1 VLIDSHC
8 HLNYKEY
15 ASMKEVKSKALEMGV
30 DTFIAIGASDGLKSC
45 YETIDLAKDED
56 NVFATVGIHPHDAK
70 LYTDD
75 VHSEIN
81 RLALE
86 ETVVAIGEIGL
97 DYYYDHSPREL
108 QIEVFKKQLNIAK
121 KLNLPIVIHTRDA
134 EEDTIK
140 VLSEFRK
147 ENSSAKILFH
157 CFSSSQNLADFAIS
171 IDAYIS
177 FSGII
182 TFKNAE
188 ELRAIVKNTPMDKIL
203 VETDSPYLSPTP
215 FRGKKNH
222 PAYVSYVAKK
232 VAEVKNIDETEVIK
246 TTRENTIN
254 FFGLNI
260 K

>member
-15 ASMKEVKSKALEMGV
+15 ALMKEVKKKALEMGV

-45 YETIDLAKDED
+45 YDTLEIAKNED
-56 NVFATVGIHPHDAK
+56 NIFATVGIHPHDAK

-75 VHSEIN
+75 VEN
-81 RLALE
+81 ELNKLALE
-86 ETVVAIGEIGL
+86 EKVVAIGEIGL
-97 DYYYDHSPREL
+97 DYYYEHSPKDL

-121 KLNLPIVIHTRDA
+121 KLNLAIIIHTRDA

-140 VLSEFRK
+140 VLSEFKK
-147 ENSSAKILFH
+147 ENKDAKILFH
-157 CFSSSQNLADFAIS
+157 CFSGSQKLADFAIS

-182 TFKNAE
+182 TFKKADE
-188 ELRAIVKNTPMDKIL
+188 IREIVKNTPMEKVL
-203 VETDSPYLSPTP
+203 VETDSPYLTPIP
-215 FRGKKNH
+215 FRGKTNH

-232 VAEVKNIDETEVIK
+232 VSEVKEISESDVIK
-246 TTRENTIN
+246 ITRENTIN